1 MSKKVNPTLIGAFVM
16 GAIAL
21 AVAGILILSGGGFFE
36 EHFNCVAFFEES
48 ITGLDIGA
56 PVEFQGVRVGT
67 VTDVRL
73 IMDRAISKKIIRP
86 VTFRLEGGRIGY
98 IGDDKEFNRIED
110 GMEYLVSQGMRA
122 RLASQSMLTGKLKI
136 ELGLFPDVPV
146 QRQETAIS
154 GCWQMP
160 TALSPLRRMA
170 AEVQELPLK
179 EIVYDVHTAMK
190 GISEIVTSE
199 STQQAVDSTAAA
211 LKQIDQMA
219 ATINRDL
226 EPMMKQAAGSLETMN
241 QTMKQ
246 LQQMLD
252 DVQPELEP
260 FVLSATKLADQIG
273 ALLERQSPL
282 NYHTQ
287 QALEE
292 IARSARSLRYLTDY
306 LERNPES
313 LIRGKQ

>member
-1 MSKKVNPTLIGAFVM
+1 MSRKTNPTLIGAFVM

-21 AVAGILILSGGGFFE
+21 VVAGILILSGGGLFE
-36 EHFNCVAFFEES
+36 EQFNCVAFFEET

-56 PVEFQGVRVGT
+56 PVEFQGVRIGT

-73 IMDRAISKKIIRP
+73 ILDRTVSKQIIRP

-98 IGDDKEFNRIED
+98 IGDDTEFKTIEA
-110 GMEYLVSQGMRA
+110 GLEYLVAQGMRA

-136 ELGLFPDVPV
+136 ELGLFPDMPAR
-146 QRQETAIS
+146 RQETAVS

-160 TALSPLRRMA
+160 TTLSPLRRMA

-179 EIVYDVHTAMK
+179 EIVYDVHSAMK
-190 GISEIVTSE
+190 GISDIVASE
-199 STQQAVDSTAAA
+199 STQQTLASAASA

-219 ATINRDL
+219 TTINKDL
-226 EPMMKQAAGSLETMN
+226 GPMMKQAAESLEAMN
-241 QTMKQ
+241 QTMRQ
-246 LQQMLD
+246 LQGLLAD
-252 DVQPELEP
+252 IEPELEP
-260 FVLSATKLADQIG
+260 FVLSATKLTDQFSE
-273 ALLERQSPL
+273 LLKRQSPL
-282 NYHTQ
+282 NYQTQ
-287 QALEE
+287 NALEE
-292 IARSARSLRYLTDY
+292 ISRTARSLRYLTDY

>member
-1 MSKKVNPTLIGAFVM
+1 MSRKANPTLIGAFVM

-21 AVAGILILSGGGFFE
+21 AVSGILILSGGGLFE

-73 IMDRAISKKIIRP
+73 IMDRAVSKKIIRP

-122 RLASQSMLTGKLKI
+122 RLASQSLLTGKLKI
-136 ELGLFPDVPV
+136 ELGLFPDMPM
-146 QRQETAIS
+146 QRQETAVS

-160 TALSPLRRMA
+160 TTLSPLRRMA
-170 AEVQELPLK
+170 VEVQELPLK
-179 EIVYDVHTAMK
+179 EIVYDVHSAMK
-190 GISEIVTSE
+190 GISDIVTSE
-199 STQQAVDSTAAA
+199 STQQAVASAAGA

-226 EPMMKQAAGSLETMN
+226 EPMMKEAAGSLESLNETMH
-241 QTMKQ
+241 Q
-246 LQQMLD
+246 LQALLTSI
-252 DVQPELEP
+252 QPQIEP
-260 FVLSATKLADQIG
+260 FVQSATKLADQVSD
-273 ALLERQSPL
+273 LLKRQSPL
-282 NYHTQ
+282 NYQTQ
-287 QALEE
+287 HALEE
-292 IARSARSLRYLTDY
+292 ISRSARSLRYLTDY
-306 LERNPES
+306 LERYPES
-313 LIRGKQ
+313 LIHGKQ